1 MSMTTARARDP
12 RFRVAVEGASGA
24 AAFDGNHTN
33 DVVSWLFAN
42 DKWEDGAVPEML
54 DQLMEYT
61 IHGHL
66 AWVVFVP
73 HGYVID
79 G

>member
-1 MSMTTARARDP
+1 MTMPTESARD

-24 AAFDGNHTN
+24 AAFDGNHSS
-33 DVVSWLFAN
+33 DIVSWLFPLEN
-42 DKWEDGAVPEML
+42 WDDRDVPAML
-54 DQLMEYT
+54 DQLMTHT
-61 IHGHL
+61 IRGHL

-73 HGYVID
+73 EGFRI